1 MITLLILAF
10 VGIALYE
17 IPQLVRKKHLQDLV
31 VFSSFFMFAFL
42 FSLLQ
47 SIGVKFPNPL
57 TVITNIVKLLN
68 TYRFTP

>member
-17 IPQLVRKKHLQDLV
+17 IPKLVRKKHLHDLV

-42 FSLLQ
+42 FSFLQ